1 MEVEKEEMEEE
12 EEKGEGEREG
22 INESIK
28 AMVLVVLGVARP
40 VPNCVISL
48 SLDLAIFQL
57 DLHSVTLSVT
67 MVNTSKLTQPVPLS
81 SPRVDSAFRNNKQTI
96 QQFLLTIFS

>member
-1 MEVEKEEMEEE
+1 MEVEKEEMEEKE
-12 EEKGEGEREG
+12 GEKGEGEMEG

-57 DLHSVTLSVT
+57 DLHSVTLGVTLGVT
-67 MVNTSKLTQPVPLS
+67 MVNTSKLTQPVWTLPMWTQHLEIT
-81 SPRVDSAFRNNKQTI
+81 NKQYKY
-96 QQFLLTIFS
+96 FY

>member
-1 MEVEKEEMEEE
+1 MEVKEEVEEE
-12 EEKGEGEREG
+12 EREG
-22 INESIK
+22 RESLKESIK
-28 AMVLVVLGVARP
+28 LVVLVVLGVARP

-67 MVNTSKLTQPVPLS
+67 MVNTSKLTQPVWSLPMWTQHLEIT
-81 SPRVDSAFRNNKQTI
+81 NKQYNN
-96 QQFLLTIFS
+96 SY

>member
-57 DLHSVTLSVT
+57 DLHSVTLGLT
-67 MVNTSKLTQPVPLS
+67 LVNTSKLTQPVWSLPAWIQRS
-81 SPRVDSAFRNNKQTI
+81 EITNKQYNN
-96 QQFLLTIFS
+96 SH

>member
-57 DLHSVTLSVT
+57 DLHSVTLCVT
-67 MVNTSKLTQPVPLS
+67 MVNTSKLTQPAWSLPMWTEHLEIT
-81 SPRVDSAFRNNKQTI
+81 NKQYKY
-96 QQFLLTIFS
+96 FY